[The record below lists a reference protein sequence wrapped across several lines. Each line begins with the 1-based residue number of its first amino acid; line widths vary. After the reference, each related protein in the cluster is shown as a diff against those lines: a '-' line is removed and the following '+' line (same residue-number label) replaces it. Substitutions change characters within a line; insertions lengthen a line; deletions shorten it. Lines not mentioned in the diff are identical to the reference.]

1 MKHHVRMSVGFA
13 RYPNARLNGFAIL
26 VLLCLKD
33 NPLFPNLP
41 VSLAALSALVRAFQ
55 DALAAAQGGLSARAA
70 LREARASLI
79 SALRQ
84 LVAQVQSQGLTKES
98 DALSSGF
105 DIVVWDNSQKALT
118 VPVLTGLDNSV
129 PGPLQ
134 LWLRAVRNAKVYQVE
149 FRVGDEPW
157 QDGGIFPNTQNIIF
171 PNLQAGT
178 FYSARVRAVGGSEK
192 VSGWS
197 ATLTAICL

>member
-1 MKHHVRMSVGFA
+1 
-13 RYPNARLNGFAIL
+13 
-26 VLLCLKD
+26 
-33 NPLFPNLP
+33 
-41 VSLAALSALVRAFQ
+41 
-55 DALAAAQGGLSARAA
+55 
-70 LREARASLI
+70 
-79 SALRQ
+79 
-84 LVAQVQSQGLTKES
+84 
-98 DALSSGF
+98 
-105 DIVVWDNSQKALT
+105 
-118 VPVLTGLDNSV
+118 
-129 PGPLQ
+129 LQ